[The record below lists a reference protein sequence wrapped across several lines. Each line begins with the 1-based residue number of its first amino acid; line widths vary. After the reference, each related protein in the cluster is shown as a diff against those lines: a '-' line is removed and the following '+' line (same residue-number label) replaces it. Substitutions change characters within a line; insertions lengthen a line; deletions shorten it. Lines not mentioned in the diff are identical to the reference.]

1 LARRLDYL
9 CYEKRAHAPNPWR
22 IKEKSHVM
30 TRLFCFALVCSL
42 GACAT
47 VAPYE
52 RERLARPDMEVG
64 RNADAKAG
72 EEHAT
77 AYREGSSGGMG
88 SSGGGCGCN

>member
-1 LARRLDYL
+1 MSAMSARTSLPIFLLAAL
-9 CYEKRAHAPNPWR
+9 CVAA
-22 IKEKSHVM
+22 S
-30 TRLFCFALVCSL
+30 
-42 GACAT
+42 ACAT

-52 RERLARPDMEVG
+52 RERLARPDMELG

-72 EEHAT
+72 EEHAV